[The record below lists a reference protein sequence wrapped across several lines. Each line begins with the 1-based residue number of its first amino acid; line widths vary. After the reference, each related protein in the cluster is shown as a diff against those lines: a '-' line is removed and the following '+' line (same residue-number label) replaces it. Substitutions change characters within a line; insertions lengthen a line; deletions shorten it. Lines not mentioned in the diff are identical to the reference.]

1 MKIGYRS
8 AWRLFLSL
16 PLIFCLCSPSGAG
29 AADPV
34 ESLFPEFGGLVEPFH
49 GRAPG
54 AEVLLYSATQ
64 DPFPMGC
71 LALGVKPSLDLID
84 KTSYSL
90 KLSLPL
96 SKWDGGEDHFLGA
109 GFLASVQLKSL
120 PERFGSWTL
129 STGFFYIRKDPL
141 SLNEFVHAVNYENAG
156 GMGAINISIIY

>member
-8 AWRLFLSL
+8 AWHLFLSL
-16 PLIFCLCSPSGAG
+16 PLIFCLCSLPGAG

-71 LALGVKPSLDLID
+71 LALGAKPSLDLID
-84 KTSYSL
+84 
-90 KLSLPL
+90 PL
-96 SKWDGGEDHFLGA
+96 A
-109 GFLASVQLKSL
+109 
-120 PERFGSWTL
+120 
-129 STGFFYIRKDPL
+129 
-141 SLNEFVHAVNYENAG
+141 LNEFVHAVNYENAG